1 MLRLPNQSLLMSC
14 LLHRGLFTSR
24 LLHPGLLKPHLL
36 LRGLHKPRLL
46 LHGLHKPRLL
56 LHGLHK
62 PRLLHHGLHK
72 PRPTP
77 VKSAASGPT
86 PVKSAASVPAHA
98 SSAASVP
105 ARASSAASR
114 PAYATP
120 AVPGPA
126 HVKPAAP
133 GTDHIKPVSKGM
145 DYVKPATS
153 GPEHTKLAPANV
165 MPADPASARVKLV
178 KPGPARAAP
187 ESPVKMA
194 TRNKKTWMTWII
206 GQTQVQTWH
215 AGTFSDRD
223 NESVAVR
230 SLTPFSPPYE
240 EERASMIDANEEQA
254 PIDEEDE
261 EMDRDVLRATSD
273 RHELREFAIKSGGKK
288 LPFIVKDVMGLE
300 SKVLA
305 GAQPEDIINAVF
317 GHVKHSYKFDEKQ
330 AITDKDSCYTK
341 DPKLSDQSF
350 CLVYVIAADTIQLVD
365 DQLTN
370 KLKIIRQRI
379 SDQGIPQV
387 IVLTKVDEACPL
399 VQKIYRRSTLARR
412 SKRGYME
419 MCHMKTG
426 VPLTDIFPV
435 KNYHNEIETDDGIDV
450 LILKAL
456 EHIVQNANDRLDD
469 SEMY

>member
-1 MLRLPNQSLLMSC
+1 MGASKSKPVQPNQPPPNPELDKPWRKFDWSAKEDLKQRLEKFSTSHPEVKDIKIMLAGQIGAGKSSFINSLSSTFQGRIC
-14 LLHRGLFTSR
+14 SRAPVNEASDVDSHSFTR
-24 LLHPGLLKPHLL
+24 C
-36 LRGLHKPRLL
+36 
-46 LHGLHKPRLL
+46 
-56 LHGLHK
+56 
-62 PRLLHHGLHK
+62 
-72 PRPTP
+72 
-77 VKSAASGPT
+77 
-86 PVKSAASVPAHA
+86 
-98 SSAASVP
+98 
-105 ARASSAASR
+105 
-114 PAYATP
+114 
-120 AVPGPA
+120 
-126 HVKPAAP
+126 
-133 GTDHIKPVSKGM
+133 
-145 DYVKPATS
+145 
-153 GPEHTKLAPANV
+153 
-165 MPADPASARVKLV
+165 
-178 KPGPARAAP
+178 
-187 ESPVKMA
+187 
-194 TRNKKTWMTWII
+194 
-206 GQTQVQTWH
+206 
-215 AGTFSDRD
+215 
-223 NESVAVR
+223 
-230 SLTPFSPPYE
+230 
-240 EERASMIDANEEQA
+240 
-254 PIDEEDE
+254 
-261 EMDRDVLRATSD
+261 
-273 RHELREFAIKSGGKK
+273 LREFAIKSGGKK

-341 DPKLSDQSF
+341 DTKLSDQSF

-399 VQKIYRRSTLARR
+399 VQKNLQKVYT
-412 SKRGYME
+412 SKKIKERME